1 MKLTRDKKQIETLTG
16 LLIILGALI
25 YLGLI
30 NLTKTNT
37 TLQLSANT
45 IAMGIIGI
53 VIGVLVLVF
62 AFKE

>member
-1 MKLTRDKKQIETLTG
+1 MKLTKDKKQIETLAG

-25 YLGLI
+25 YLGL
-30 NLTKTNT
+30 LDFKNT
-37 TLQLSANT
+37 VLQLSANT

-53 VIGVLVLVF
+53 VIGIIVLVF

>member
-1 MKLTRDKKQIETLTG
+1 MKLTKDKKQIETLTG

-53 VIGVLVLVF
+53 VIGIIVLVF

>member
-1 MKLTRDKKQIETLTG
+1 MKLTRDKKQIETLAG

-25 YLGLI
+25 YLGLL
-30 NLTKTNT
+30 NFKNEV
-37 TLQLSANT
+37 LQLSANT
-45 IAMGIIGI
+45 IVMGIIGI